1 MSFRAKS
8 RNVKKLNKGTEMK
21 KYLKKLYESQTL
33 TKQEAREVLLLISEG
48 KANPAETASLLTVY
62 LMRPIS
68 VDELSGYRDVLLE
81 LCLPVNIETPSIDVC
96 GTGGDSKNTF
106 NISTLSAFVVAACG
120 VPVAKHGNYG
130 VSSVSGSS
138 NVLEHFGYKFTN
150 SVDSLKKQLDK
161 HNICFM
167 HAPLFH
173 PALKSVAPIR
183 KEMGVKTFFNMLG
196 PLVNP
201 AKTSHKMV
209 GVYNLELARVY
220 HYLLQRENQNY
231 CIVHSLDGYD
241 EISGTGDFK
250 VYSQGGE
257 QVVNPLEFNLPVIK
271 EENLFGGNTV
281 KEAAKIFS
289 AVVQNKGTKEQ
300 MEVVAINSAYA
311 MHCYNEKP
319 VAKCLEITREA
330 IQSEKVF
337 NLFTNLIN
345 NQ

>member
-1 MSFRAKS
+1 
-8 RNVKKLNKGTEMK
+8 MK

-33 TKQEAREVLLLISEG
+33 TKQEAREVLMLISEG

-150 SVDSLKKQLDK
+150 DVDALKKQLDK

-220 HYLLQRENQNY
+220 HYLLQSENQNY
-231 CIVHSLDGYD
+231 CVVHSLDGYD
-241 EISGTGDFK
+241 EISGTSDFK
-250 VYSQGGE
+250 IYMQGGE
-257 QVVNPLEFNLPVIK
+257 QVVDPKEFNLPVIT
-271 EENLFGGNTV
+271 EENIFGGDTM
-281 KEAAKIFS
+281 KEAADIFS
-289 AVVQNKGTKEQ
+289 TVLQNKGTKEQ
-300 MEVVAINSAYA
+300 TEVVAINSAYA

-319 VAKCLEITREA
+319 VADCLEITREA
-330 IQSEKVF
+330 IRSKKVF
-337 NLFTNLIN
+337 DLFTNLIN

>member
-1 MSFRAKS
+1 
-8 RNVKKLNKGTEMK
+8 MK
-21 KYLKKLYESQTL
+21 KHLKKLYESQTL

-48 KANPAETASLLTVY
+48 KANPSETASLLTVY

-68 VDELSGYRDVLLE
+68 VEELSGYRDVLLE
-81 LCLPVNIETPSIDVC
+81 LCLPVDIHTPSIDVC

-150 SVDSLKKQLDK
+150 DVDVLKKQLDK
-161 HNICFM
+161 HSIYFM

-173 PALKSVAPIR
+173 PALKSVAPVR
-183 KEMGVKTFFNMLG
+183 KELGVKTFFNMLG

-220 HYLLQRENQNY
+220 HYLLQKENRSY

-241 EISGTGDFK
+241 EISGTTDFK
-250 VYSQGGE
+250 VYTPQGE
-257 QVVNPLEFNLPVIK
+257 QVVNPQEFNLPTIT
-271 EENLFGGNTV
+271 EEHLFGGNTV
-281 KEAAKIFS
+281 KEAAAIFS
-289 AVVQNKGTKEQ
+289 GVLQNKGTKEQ
-300 MEVVAINSAYA
+300 TEVVAINSAYA
-311 MHCYNEKP
+311 MHCYMGKSVQES
-319 VAKCLEITREA
+319 LQQTREA
-330 IQSEKVF
+330 IQSKKAYT
-337 NLFTNLIN
+337 LFTNLIN

>member
-1 MSFRAKS
+1 
-8 RNVKKLNKGTEMK
+8 MK
-21 KYLKKLYESQTL
+21 KYLKKLYDSQTL

-48 KANPAETASLLTVY
+48 KVNPAEVASLLTVY
-62 LMRPIS
+62 LMRPIN
-68 VDELSGYRDVLLE
+68 VEELCGYRDALLE
-81 LCLPVNIETPSIDVC
+81 LCIPVSIEKDTIDVC

-106 NISTLSAFVVAACG
+106 NISTLSAFVAAACG

-138 NVLEHFGYKFTN
+138 NVLEHLGYKFISNVYTLN
-150 SVDSLKKQLDK
+150 KQLDK

-173 PALKSVAPIR
+173 PALKAVGSIR

-201 AKTSHKMV
+201 AKTTHKMV

-220 HYLLQRENQNY
+220 HYLLQKENQKY

-241 EISGTGDFK
+241 EISCTSIFK
-250 VYSQGGE
+250 VYSPQGE
-257 QVVNPLEFNLPVIK
+257 QVVSPQEFNLPILK
-271 EENLFGGNTV
+271 EDDLFGGSTV
-281 KEAAKIFS
+281 EESATIFMN
-289 AVVQNKGTKEQ
+289 VLQNKGTKEQ
-300 MEVVAINSAYA
+300 SDVLAINSAYA
-311 MHCYNEKP
+311 VHCYTNKP
-319 VAKCLEITREA
+319 VADCFVQTQEIIESKKA
-330 IQSEKVF
+330 YD
-337 NLFTNLIN
+337 LFTNLIN

>member
-1 MSFRAKS
+1 
-8 RNVKKLNKGTEMK
+8 MK

-48 KANPAETASLLTVY
+48 KANAAETASLLTVY

-68 VDELSGYRDVLLE
+68 VEELSGYRDVLLE
-81 LCLPVNIETPSIDVC
+81 LCLPVDIDTASIDVC

-138 NVLEHFGYKFTN
+138 NVLEHFGYTFTN
-150 SVDSLKKQLDK
+150 NVNTLKKQLDK
-161 HNICFM
+161 HSICFM

-173 PALKSVAPIR
+173 PALKTVAPIR

-220 HYLLQRENQNY
+220 HYLLQEENQSY

-250 VYSQGGE
+250 VYMPEGE
-257 QVVNPLEFNLPVIK
+257 KVVNPQVFNLPVIT
-271 EENLFGGNTV
+271 EESLFGGNTV
-281 KEAAKIFS
+281 KEAAAIFS
-289 AVVQNKGTKEQ
+289 DVLQNKGTKEQ
-300 MEVVAINSAYA
+300 SEVVALNAAYA
-311 MHCYNEKP
+311 MHCYTGKSVEES
-319 VAKCLEITREA
+319 LQQTREA
-330 IQSEKVF
+330 IQSKKAYT
-337 NLFTNLIN
+337 LFSNLIN

>member
-1 MSFRAKS
+1 
-8 RNVKKLNKGTEMK
+8 MK

-33 TKQEAREVLLLISEG
+33 TKAEARQVLLLISEG
-48 KANPAETASLLTVY
+48 KANPAEMASLLTVY

-68 VDELSGYRDVLLE
+68 VEELGGYRDVLLE
-81 LCLPVNIETPSIDVC
+81 LCLPVDIDQDTIDVC

-106 NISTLSAFVVAACG
+106 NISTLSALVAAACG
-120 VPVAKHGNYG
+120 VKVAKHGNYG

-138 NVLEHFGYKFTN
+138 NVLEHLGYKFTN
-150 SVDSLKKQLDK
+150 NTDALRKQLDD

-173 PALKSVAPIR
+173 PALKHVAPVR

-201 AKTSHKMV
+201 ARTSHKMV

-220 HYLLQRENQNY
+220 HYLLQSENQSY

-241 EISGTGDFK
+241 EISGTSDFK
-250 VYSQGGE
+250 VYTQKGE
-257 QVVNPLEFNLPVIK
+257 QIVSPASHDLKGIT
-271 EENLFGGNTV
+271 EESLFGGDTV
-281 KEAAKIFS
+281 AEAAKIFIDIL
-289 AVVQNKGTKEQ
+289 VNKGTREQ
-300 MEVVAINSAYA
+300 AEVLALNSAYA
-311 MHCYNEKP
+311 INCYTGKP
-319 VAKCLEITREA
+319 ISECLAEAKEA
-330 IQSEKVF
+330 IISKKVQK
-337 NLFTNLIN
+337 LFTNLVN

>member
-1 MSFRAKS
+1 
-8 RNVKKLNKGTEMK
+8 MK
-21 KYLKKLYESQTL
+21 KYLKKLYDNQTSL
-33 TKQEAREVLLLISEG
+33 TKEEAREVLLLVSEG
-48 KANPAETASLLTVY
+48 KANSAETASLLTVY

-68 VDELSGYRDVLLE
+68 VEELSGYRDVLLE
-81 LCLPVNIETPSIDVC
+81 LCLPVNIDTPSIDVC

-106 NISTLSAFVVAACG
+106 NISTLSAFVAAACG

-150 SVDSLKKQLDK
+150 NVDALKKQLDK
-161 HNICFM
+161 HSICFM

-173 PALKSVAPIR
+173 PALKMVAPIR

-220 HYLLQRENQNY
+220 HYLLQQENQSY
-231 CIVHSLDGYD
+231 CIVYSLDGYD

-250 VYSQGGE
+250 VYMPQGE
-257 QVVNPLEFNLPVIK
+257 QLVNPGEFNLPPIT
-271 EENLFGGNTV
+271 EQDLFGGNTV
-281 KEAAKIFS
+281 EEAAVIFLN
-289 AVVQNKGTKEQ
+289 VLQNKGTKEQ
-300 MEVVAINSAYA
+300 AEVVAINSAYA
-311 MHCYNEKP
+311 IHCYTGKP
-319 VAKCLEITREA
+319 IAECLQQTREV
-330 IQSEKVF
+330 IQSKKAYT
-337 NLFTNLIN
+337 LFSNLIN

>member
-1 MSFRAKS
+1 
-8 RNVKKLNKGTEMK
+8 MK

-48 KANPAETASLLTVY
+48 KANPSETASLLTVY

-81 LCLPVNIETPSIDVC
+81 LCLPVDIHTPSIDVC

-138 NVLEHFGYKFTN
+138 NVLEHFGYTFTN
-150 SVDSLKKQLDK
+150 NVDALKKQLDK
-161 HNICFM
+161 HSICFM

-173 PALKSVAPIR
+173 PALKSVAPVR
-183 KEMGVKTFFNMLG
+183 KELGVKTFFNMLG

-201 AKTSHKMV
+201 TKTTHKMV

-220 HYLLQRENQNY
+220 HYLLQKENQSY

-241 EISGTGDFK
+241 EISGTADFK
-250 VYSQGGE
+250 VYTPEGE
-257 QVVNPLEFNLPVIK
+257 QVVNPQEFNLPTIT

-281 KEAAKIFS
+281 KEAAVIFS
-289 AVVQNKGTKEQ
+289 DVLQNKASKEQ
-300 MEVVAINSAYA
+300 TEVVAINSAYA
-311 MHCYNEKP
+311 MHCYTGKSVQES
-319 VAKCLEITREA
+319 LLQTREV
-330 IQSEKVF
+330 IQSKKAYT
-337 NLFTNLIN
+337 LFTNLIN

>member
-1 MSFRAKS
+1 
-8 RNVKKLNKGTEMK
+8 MK
-21 KYLKKLYESQTL
+21 KYLKKLYDSQAL
-33 TKQEAREVLLLISEG
+33 TKEEAREVLLLISEG
-48 KANPAETASLLTVY
+48 KANPSEMSSLLTIY

-68 VDELSGYRDVLLE
+68 VEELGGYRDILLE
-81 LCLPVNIETPSIDVC
+81 LCVPVTLDMETIDVC

-106 NISTLSAFVVAACG
+106 NISTLSAVVAAACG
-120 VPVAKHGNYG
+120 VKGAKHGKYG

-138 NVLEHFGYKFTN
+138 NVLQHLGYNFTN
-150 SVDSLKKQLDK
+150 DVDSLKKQLDAY
-161 HNICFM
+161 NICFM

-220 HYLLQRENQNY
+220 HYLLQSEDQNY

-241 EISGTGDFK
+241 EISGTSDFK
-250 VYSQGGE
+250 LYTQKGE
-257 QVVNPLEFNLPVIK
+257 QIVSPNEFNLPTIS
-271 EENLFGGNTV
+271 EESLFGGDTV
-281 KEAAKIFS
+281 EQAAKIFTDIL
-289 AVVQNKGTKEQ
+289 QNKGTKEQ
-300 MEVVAINSAYA
+300 AEVLAINSAYA
-311 MHCYNEKP
+311 IHCFTNKP
-319 VAKCLEITREA
+319 VAECLGEAREA
-330 IQSEKVF
+330 IQSKKVF

>member
-1 MSFRAKS
+1 
-8 RNVKKLNKGTEMK
+8 MK
-21 KYLKKLYESQTL
+21 KYLKKLYESQSL
-33 TKQEAREVLLLISEG
+33 SKEEAREVMLLVSEG
-48 KANPAETASLLTVY
+48 KANPAEVASLLTIY

-68 VDELSGYRDVLLE
+68 VEELGGYRDVLLE
-81 LCLPVNIETPSIDVC
+81 LCLPVSINTPSIDVC

-106 NISTLSAFVVAACG
+106 NISTLSAVVAAACG

-138 NVLEHFGYKFTN
+138 NVLENLGYKFTN
-150 SVDSLKKQLDK
+150 NVDALKKQLDK

-173 PALKSVAPIR
+173 PALKAVGPIR
-183 KEMGVKTFFNMLG
+183 KELGVKTFFNMLG

-220 HYLLQRENQNY
+220 HYLLQSENQQY

-241 EISGTGDFK
+241 EISGTSDFK
-250 VYSQGGE
+250 VYMPGGE
-257 QVVNPLEFNLPVIK
+257 QVVNPCEFNLGPIK
-271 EENLFGGNTV
+271 EEDLFGGDTV
-281 KEAAKIFS
+281 EEAAVIFNN
-289 AVVQNKGTKEQ
+289 VLQGKGTSQ
-300 MEVVAINSAYA
+300 QTDVVALNSAYA
-311 MHCYNEKP
+311 VHCFTNKNMNDCF
-319 VAKCLEITREA
+319 AQTREA
-330 IQSEKVF
+330 IQSKKAH
-337 NLFTNLIN
+337 NLFSNLIN

>member
-1 MSFRAKS
+1 
-8 RNVKKLNKGTEMK
+8 MK

-68 VDELSGYRDVLLE
+68 VDELSGFRDILLE
-81 LCLPVNIETPSIDVC
+81 LCLPVNIEKQSIDVC

-150 SVDSLKKQLDK
+150 NVNSLKKQLDK

-173 PALKSVAPIR
+173 SALKSVAPIR

-220 HYLLQRENQNY
+220 HYLLQSENQSY

-241 EISGTGDFK
+241 EISGTSDFK
-250 VYSQGGE
+250 VYTHGGE
-257 QVVNPLEFNLPVIK
+257 QVVNPQAFNLPVIK

-281 KEAAKIFS
+281 EEAANIFS
-289 AVVQNKGTKEQ
+289 EVLQGKGTKEQ
-300 MEVVAINSAYA
+300 TEVVAINSAYA
-311 MHCYNEKP
+311 MHCYNEKS
-319 VAKCLEITREA
+319 VEECLAITREA
-330 IQSEKVF
+330 IQSKKVF

>member
-1 MSFRAKS
+1 
-8 RNVKKLNKGTEMK
+8 MK
-21 KYLKKLYESQTL
+21 KYLKKLYDSQTL

-48 KANPAETASLLTVY
+48 KVNPAEVASLLTVY
-62 LMRPIS
+62 LMRPIN

-81 LCLPVNIETPSIDVC
+81 LCIPVSIEKDTIDVC

-106 NISTLSAFVVAACG
+106 NISTLSAFVAAACG

-138 NVLEHFGYKFTN
+138 NVLEYLGYKFTAN
-150 SVDSLKKQLDK
+150 VDALNKQLDA

-173 PALKSVAPIR
+173 PALKAVGSIR

-201 AKTSHKMV
+201 AKTTHKMV

-220 HYLLQRENQNY
+220 HYLLQKENQKY

-241 EISGTGDFK
+241 EISCTSNFK
-250 VYSQGGE
+250 VYSLLGE
-257 QVVNPLEFNLPVIK
+257 QIVRPQEFNLPILK
-271 EENLFGGNTV
+271 EEDLFGGNTV
-281 KEAAKIFS
+281 EEAATIFMN
-289 AVVQNKGTKEQ
+289 VLQNKGTKEQ
-300 MEVVAINSAYA
+300 SDVLAINSAYA
-311 MHCYNEKP
+311 VHCYTNKP
-319 VAKCLEITREA
+319 VADCLLRAKEIIESKKA
-330 IQSEKVF
+330 Y

>member
-1 MSFRAKS
+1 
-8 RNVKKLNKGTEMK
+8 MK
-21 KYLKKLYESQTL
+21 HYLKKLYESQTL
-33 TKQEAREVLLLISEG
+33 TKQEAREVLLHISEG
-48 KANPAETASLLTVY
+48 KANPSEMASLLTVY

-68 VDELSGYRDVLLE
+68 VEELGGYRDVLLE
-81 LCLPVNIETPSIDVC
+81 LCVPVNIDVPSIDVC

-106 NISTLSAFVVAACG
+106 NISTLSAFVAAACG
-120 VPVAKHGNYG
+120 VNVAKHGNYG

-138 NVLEHFGYKFTN
+138 NVLEHLGYKFTN
-150 SVDSLKKQLDK
+150 NVDALKKQLDK
-161 HNICFM
+161 YNICFM

-173 PALKSVAPIR
+173 PALKNVGPVR

-220 HYLLQRENQNY
+220 HYLLQSENQNY

-241 EISGTGDFK
+241 EISGTSDFK
-250 VYSQGGE
+250 VYTQKGE
-257 QVVNPLEFNLPVIK
+257 QVVSPNEFNLPAISEK
-271 EENLFGGNTV
+271 SLFGGDTV
-281 KEAAKIFS
+281 AEAAKIFTDIL
-289 AVVQNKGTKEQ
+289 QNEGTKEQ
-300 MEVVAINSAYA
+300 TEVLAINAAYA
-311 MHCYNEKP
+311 IHCFTNKP
-319 VAKCLEITREA
+319 VIECLGEAREA
-330 IQSEKVF
+330 IQSKKVF

>member
-1 MSFRAKS
+1 
-8 RNVKKLNKGTEMK
+8 MK
-21 KYLKKLYESQTL
+21 KQLKKLYESQL
-33 TKQEAREVLLLISEG
+33 LSKQEAREILLLISEG
-48 KANPAETASLLTVY
+48 KANSSEIASLLTVY

-68 VDELSGYRDVLLE
+68 VDELCGYRDVLLE
-81 LCLPVNIETPSIDVC
+81 LCLPVNIDTPSIDVC

-138 NVLEHFGYKFTN
+138 NVLEHFGYTFTN
-150 SVDSLKKQLDK
+150 NVDVLKKQLDA

-173 PALKSVAPIR
+173 PALKTVAPIR

-201 AKTSHKMV
+201 AKTSHKMA
-209 GVYNLELARVY
+209 GVYNLELARTY
-220 HYLLQRENQNY
+220 HYLLQQENQKY

-241 EISGTGDFK
+241 EISGTCDFK
-250 VYSQGGE
+250 VYTDKGE
-257 QVVNPLEFNLPVIK
+257 QLINPNKFNLPMIT
-271 EENLFGGNTV
+271 EESLFGGNTV
-281 KEAAKIFS
+281 KEAAEIFS
-289 AVVQNKGTKEQ
+289 NVLQNKGTKEQ
-300 MEVVAINSAYA
+300 SEVVAINSAYA
-311 MHCYNEKP
+311 INCFTNKSVED
-319 VAKCLEITREA
+319 CLREA
-330 IQSEKVF
+330 REIIESKKAF
-337 NLFTNLIN
+337 TLFTNLIN